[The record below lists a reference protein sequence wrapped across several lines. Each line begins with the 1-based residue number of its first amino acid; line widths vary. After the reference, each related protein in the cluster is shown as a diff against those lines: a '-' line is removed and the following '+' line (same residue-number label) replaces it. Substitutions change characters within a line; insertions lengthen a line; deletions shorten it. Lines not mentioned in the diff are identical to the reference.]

1 VKKILME
8 KVRRGI
14 KSAGI
19 SLILVSFIASACGRK
34 MPPPGKPDVDPPA
47 ITITQPHSG
56 DTLRG
61 EINVNFLIQ
70 DKSKIKWVSLFVDN
84 KEEFRDST
92 EPFSLSFK
100 TDSLADTLHLIKVKA
115 CDFWDNIGESKVVEV
130 FIRNKE

>member
-1 VKKILME
+1 MEKARKKI
-8 KVRRGI
+8 I
-14 KSAGI
+14 KNAGI
-19 SLILVSFIASACGRK
+19 SLILASFIVSACGRK
-34 MPPPGKPDVDPPA
+34 MPPPGKPDVDPPVIA
-47 ITITQPHSG
+47 ITQPHAG

-70 DKSKIKWVSLFVDN
+70 DKSKVKWVSLLVDN
-84 KEEFRDST
+84 KEELRDST